1 MCAAIATAKRT
12 LVLNADY
19 RPLSTWPLSL
29 ISAEDAVCAILKD
42 RVSVVEEWEGL
53 AMHSPSITIAIPKV
67 VALRHY
73 APIDAKPKFCRK
85 NVILRDRFRC
95 QYCGE
100 KFPSEELTFD
110 HVFPKSKGGKTVWD
124 NILMAC
130 QKCNLEKR
138 DSMPNYSGRKG
149 STGNSFKRP
158 LKEPRQPT
166 TADLLRAGLECLEP
180 ELRCTYE
187 SWLYW
192 DVELQE

>member
-1 MCAAIATAKRT
+1 MAIATARRT

-29 ISAEDAVCAILKD
+29 ISSEDAICAILKD
-42 RVSVVEEWEGL
+42 RVAVVEEWENL
-53 AMHSPSITIAIPKV
+53 VMRSPSTVIPVPKV

-73 APIDAKPKFCRK
+73 APIDAKPKFNRR
-85 NVILRDRFRC
+85 NVLLRDRFRC

-100 KFPSEELTFD
+100 KFTSDELTFD
-110 HVFPKSKGGKTVWD
+110 HVIPRSKKGTTTWN

-130 QKCNLEKR
+130 TGCNLRKR
-138 DSMPNYSGRKG
+138 DTMPNYSGRKG
-149 STGNSFKRP
+149 GTGTSGMRP

-166 TADLLRAGLECLEP
+166 TAELLRAGLECLEP
-180 ELRCTYE
+180 QLRETYE

-192 DVELQE
+192 DVELQP